1 MKQIEVTE
9 IVGIKVGHAQD
20 ITGGSGCTVILCENG
35 AMGAV
40 DVRGSAPATKETDLL
55 RPENMINKVFAVML
69 SGGSAYGLD
78 ACSGAMKYLEEK
90 KCGFDVGIG
99 VVPIVCGASLFD
111 LTVGD
116 SQCRP
121 DSAMGYRAC
130 QNADAGPVAQGNVG
144 AGTGASVGKYLG
156 TERMMKGGFGAYG
169 VDIGGVKCGALVAV
183 NALGDIF
190 DVKSGRPLAG
200 LLSED
205 RKSLDSTQ
213 RIMYEE
219 LTKNRNIF
227 SGNTTL
233 GCIVTNAKLS
243 KAEANKLAS
252 VAHNGYAMSIR
263 PAHTSADGDAIFV
276 LSTGEVEA
284 GRDALGMVA
293 TEVMALA
300 VGNAVKKA
308 KAAYG
313 LKCAA
318 DFA

>member
-9 IVGIKVGHAQD
+9 IAGIKVGHAHD
-20 ITGGSGCTVILCENG
+20 ILGGSGCTVILCENG
-35 AMGAV
+35 AMAAV
-40 DVRGSAPATKETDLL
+40 DVRGGAPATKETDLL
-55 RPENMINKVFAVML
+55 RPENMIDKVFGIML

-116 SQCRP
+116 PQCRP
-121 DSAMGYRAC
+121 DKIMGYKAC
-130 QNADAGPVAQGNVG
+130 QNADAGPVPQGNVG

-156 TERMMKGGFGAYG
+156 IERMMKGGFGAYG
-169 VDIGGVKCGALVAV
+169 VDIGGVQCGALVAV

-190 DVKSGRPLAG
+190 DIENGQQLAG
-200 LLSED
+200 ILSED
-205 RKSLDSTQ
+205 KKNLDSTQ

-219 LTKNRNIF
+219 LTKSRNIF
-227 SGNTTL
+227 SGNTTI

-243 KAEANKLAS
+243 KHEAYKLAS
-252 VAHNGYAMSIR
+252 MAHNGYAMSIR
-263 PAHTSADGDAIFV
+263 PAHTSVDGDAIFV
-276 LSTGEVEA
+276 LATGEVEA
-284 GRDALGMVA
+284 GRDALGMLA
-293 TEVMALA
+293 AEVMALA
-300 VGNAVKKA
+300 VGNAVKEA

-318 DFA
+318 DFV